1 MRKKLSC
8 LVLGVAVL
16 AAAVGGRPSS
26 AQTPVSADEIR
37 FVMPYGWVRKE
48 APAPGT
54 LAYYVLMYQGKP
66 YGEMYLSKEP
76 LPSALSARQVLEEGL
91 RKNSA
96 GLQGYH
102 PMGTFPVS
110 AAGVS
115 DAVAH
120 DFTYFPAQ
128 SPVPFTGRVV
138 VLVVGNASYT
148 FFFNTTSSFFPSVK
162 GSFGDVTASI
172 QAVPKPPV
180 QEVKKAE
187 PRTVEEHGFTMT
199 LAGGWSDSGDAMGAK
214 YRYAGADG
222 HYLASFFPFGKDE
235 KAGVTALFALM
246 EKRDALEAVLA
257 SKVRDDFPGYG
268 DYTAVDTFR
277 RKVAGS
283 DAIIHDFRSRKEN
296 VQVMFR
302 WCIVAVSAVPA
313 NETTLTAPS
322 VYDFAF
328 LTSHPDRFGE
338 LKPVFDAVLDSMKP
352 SVPLPLRPE
361 APAVQEGTT
370 PPSGAVGQGL
380 PELGDEEVFSAPD
393 GRFTVALPPGA
404 VKDGAPRPEFSAP
417 SGEVATYG
425 IAGKEKTV
433 VVLHLFNAPP
443 EGEAYR
449 DNLAAARGGR
459 AAGDVVMDAGR
470 RKVPVRIY
478 QTLDGQVLVAALFP
492 ADGLFIGVQLPK
504 EAYSGSRGWIQDL
517 ITGVRFREGE

>member
-1 MRKKLSC
+1 MMKKLSC
-8 LVLGVAVL
+8 LVLGVIVL

-37 FVMPYGWVRKE
+37 FVMPSGWVKKE

-76 LPSALSARQVLEEGL
+76 LSSALSARQVLEEGL

-246 EKRDALEAVLA
+246 EKGMPWKRCSLQRCGMIFRATATIPQWTHSGEKSPEAMRSSMISAPGRKTSRSCSACA
-257 SKVRDDFPGYG
+257 SLR
-268 DYTAVDTFR
+268 
-277 RKVAGS
+277 
-283 DAIIHDFRSRKEN
+283 
-296 VQVMFR
+296 
-302 WCIVAVSAVPA
+302 
-313 NETTLTAPS
+313 
-322 VYDFAF
+322 
-328 LTSHPDRFGE
+328 
-338 LKPVFDAVLDSMKP
+338 
-352 SVPLPLRPE
+352 SVPFLR
-361 APAVQEGTT
+361 TK
-370 PPSGAVGQGL
+370 
-380 PELGDEEVFSAPD
+380 
-393 GRFTVALPPGA
+393 R
-404 VKDGAPRPEFSAP
+404 
-417 SGEVATYG
+417 
-425 IAGKEKTV
+425 
-433 VVLHLFNAPP
+433 H
-443 EGEAYR
+443 
-449 DNLAAARGGR
+449 
-459 AAGDVVMDAGR
+459 
-470 RKVPVRIY
+470 
-478 QTLDGQVLVAALFP
+478 
-492 ADGLFIGVQLPK
+492 
-504 EAYSGSRGWIQDL
+504 
-517 ITGVRFREGE
+517 

>member
-76 LPSALSARQVLEEGL
+76 LSSVLSARQVLEEGL

-96 GLQGYH
+96 GLQGYQ

-120 DFTYFPAQ
+120 DFTY
-128 SPVPFTGRVV
+128 
-138 VLVVGNASYT
+138 
-148 FFFNTTSSFFPSVK
+148 FPSVK

-199 LAGGWSDSGDAMGAK
+199 LEGGWSDSGDAMGAK

-222 HYLASFFPFGKDE
+222 QQLASFFPFGKDE

-246 EKRDALEAVLA
+246 EKKDALEAVLA

-352 SVPLPLRPE
+352 SSPLPVPPQTL
-361 APAVQEGTT
+361 AVPEGTA

-433 VVLHLFNAPP
+433 VILHLFNTLP

-470 RKVPVRIY
+470 KKVPARIY
-478 QTLDGQVLVAALFP
+478 QTRDGQVLVAAL
-492 ADGLFIGVQLPK
+492 
-504 EAYSGSRGWIQDL
+504 SRPTVSL
-517 ITGVRFREGE
+517 